1 MTSRVGARTLLASK
15 QCHTQVLSFQAAPG
29 LLHSQRRRKG
39 AVLIELTLAIPI
51 LAGVIALTFFFG
63 FAMVNQQHVIVAAR
77 YTAWAEVAD
86 SNNADRMDELDE
98 QNVMFFNLQ
107 AGSTDFD
114 SEDRHHDTLGGLVDE
129 ASLQSADAG
138 MLISLCVP
146 SPWPR
151 GRWTNVSAEFP
162 TDVAAFAA
170 ISGAIER
177 SHFRDGVQWRRGEVS
192 YLRAIRDAFLT
203 DLDTEISQIPDADL
217 RDRLGRLYLQR
228 W

>member
-1 MTSRVGARTLLASK
+1 M
-15 QCHTQVLSFQAAPG
+15 
-29 LLHSQRRRKG
+29 
-39 AVLIELTLAIPI
+39 LIELTLAIPI

-77 YTAWAEVAD
+77 YSAWSEVAGAD
-86 SNNADRMDELDE
+86 SARMDELDE
-98 QNVMFFNLQ
+98 RNVMFFNLQ

-114 SEDRHHDTLGGLVDE
+114 SENRRHDTLDDLVDE
-129 ASLQSADAG
+129 ASMESADAG
-138 MLISLCVP
+138 ELIARCVP
-146 SPWPR
+146 GAWPR

-177 SHFRDGVQWRRGEVS
+177 SHFRDGLQWRRGEVS
-192 YLRAIRDAFLT
+192 YLSTIRDTFLPG
-203 DLDTEISQIPDADL
+203 LDAEIDQIPDADL